1 MMVRIVLNHA
11 YNKFAPNKKCIQY
24 NSQFF
29 VTCRAELGALKT
41 LSSGRLP
48 RFLFAAIESF
58 IWRNKEDHAP
68 QCGLELYGWGS
79 LHPVPPS
86 ATIGG
91 LRTVVRLQY
100 YGSDCPQP
108 RPQAPNCPLG
118 KDEAPARAVR
128 MSLYGWGMCPQGI
141 APSLSIHRTHIET
154 RQDQILG
161 QEADLTVKHKIF
173 SPHL

>member
-1 MMVRIVLNHA
+1 MG
-11 YNKFAPNKKCIQY
+11 FAPSGSSIRNHRRVEDGY
-24 NSQFF
+24 EVANLWS
-29 VTCRAELGALKT
+29 G
-41 LSSGRLP
+41 LSSTQPYRRYKPDRANCYFRKDEGRA
-48 RFLFAAIESF
+48 RAVRMGFT
-58 IWRNKEDHAP
+58 
-68 QCGLELYGWGS
+68 
-79 LHPVPPS
+79 PS

-108 RPQAPNCPLG
+108 HPQAPNCPLG

>member
-91 LRTVVRLQY
+91 LRTVMRSQI
-100 YGSDCPQP
+100 YGPDCPQP
-108 RPQAPNCPLG
+108 SPTAGINLTVPIVFF
-118 KDEAPARAVR
+118 VR
-128 MSLYGWGMCPQGI
+128 TRGVPELYGWGSLHPL
-141 APSLSIHRTHIET
+141 PSA
-154 RQDQILG
+154 G
-161 QEADLTVKHKIF
+161 
-173 SPHL
+173 